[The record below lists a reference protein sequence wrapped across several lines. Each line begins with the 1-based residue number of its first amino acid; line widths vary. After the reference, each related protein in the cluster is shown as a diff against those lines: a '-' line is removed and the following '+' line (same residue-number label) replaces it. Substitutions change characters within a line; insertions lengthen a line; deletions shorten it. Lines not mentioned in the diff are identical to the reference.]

1 LDLKYLG
8 YQNVDDLETEVPMKL
23 GAKRHQEALD
33 MLENIKICGSCQH
46 AASGFCCEH
55 DEIGQQYRPTATSSD
70 GFFGDGAIPDW
81 NCYLQVT
88 KRGHLGRDRA
98 VCQQKL

>member
-8 YQNVDDLETEVPMKL
+8 YQNVDDVETEAPFEF
-23 GAKRHQEALD
+23 GAKRHREVLD
-33 MLENIKICGSCQH
+33 MMEKIKICESCQY

-55 DEIGQQYRPTATSSD
+55 DEIGQQFRAIATSSD
-70 GFFGDGAIPDW
+70 GFFGDGSIRDW

-98 VCQQKL
+98 VYRQK